1 MNFTTSPLFK
11 YADSGEVIAP
21 TLWLKEP
28 CKGAQQCAYQKFD
41 QTLNKM
47 IEHVNDAQIDA
58 NNKMESLEAGEDNLI
73 ETVIAIQK
81 ANQTMNMMIQVRNAL
96 VDDYHEVFN
105 IPM

>member
-1 MNFTTSPLFK
+1 MNFTTSPFFK
-11 YADSGEVIAP
+11 YADSGEVTAS

-28 CKGAQQCAYQKFD
+28 CKGIQQCPYQKFD

-58 NNKMESLEAGEDNLI
+58 NNKMEMLEAGEDNLI